1 MKIKICLAAKVCLV
15 VTMISP
21 AISHAEV
28 YAQAGYRERQDGV
41 ILMTQTCTA
50 DKTGQLKYAVG
61 RLGGHVREGCYLIN
75 HRGNAVVR
83 WQDGAVEEIPA
94 GRFDVKAIPKVPT
107 TKTSKAWLVVG
118 GKEKCIRLEN
128 TLEVEFEQLTQRWG
142 NRITLLNKPHD
153 SDGYRSFFVA
163 AKDSDGQDYAFTV
176 TDSQPSC
183 FKMNDIWQKN
193 GGK

>member
-1 MKIKICLAAKVCLV
+1 MKIKIGIAAKFCLV
-15 VTMISP
+15 ATMISP

-50 DKTGQLKYAVG
+50 DKTGQLKYAEG
-61 RLGGHVREGCYLIN
+61 RLGGMCGKDATSSITAEMPWC
-75 HRGNAVVR
+75 
-83 WQDGAVEEIPA
+83 DG
-94 GRFDVKAIPKVPT
+94 
-107 TKTSKAWLVVG
+107 KTWLVVG

-163 AKDSDGQDYAFTV
+163 VKDSDGQDYAFNV
-176 TDSQPSC
+176 TDSPSSC
-183 FKMNDIWQKN
+183 FKMNDI
-193 GGK
+193 